1 MKYLLPP
8 LQCRLYFASAKL
20 FFHFRLISLLLMK
33 NELSCISKKSLS
45 RNTSDA
51 LEINFAFV
59 DT

>member
-8 LQCRLYFASAKL
+8 LQCRFYIESGKL
-20 FFHFRLISLLLMK
+20 LHFRLISLLLMK
-33 NELSCISKKSLS
+33 NELSYISKKSLS